1 MRVEVRNNNVD
12 RALKVLKRKL
22 TEEGVFKDMQK
33 HRFYE
38 SKGQKRRRRQRQG
51 AARFRREEAERL
63 ANR

>member
-22 TEEGVFKDMQK
+22 ADEGVFKDMQK

-38 SKGQKRRRRQRQG
+38 SKGEKRRRQKRQG
-51 AARFRREEAERL
+51 IARFKREERERL
-63 ANR
+63 AKL

>member
-38 SKGQKRRRRQRQG
+38 SKGQKARRKKRQG
-51 AARFRREEAERL
+51 AARFRREERERL
-63 ANR
+63 AKL

>member
-22 TEEGVFKDMQK
+22 SEENVFKDLQK

-38 SKGQKRRRRQRQG
+38 SKSEKRRRKKR
-51 AARFRREEAERL
+51 AAIARFRREEAERQ
-63 ANR
+63 AQI